1 MGRAFQLSE
10 ANMADDAIGQRGRN
24 LEDDY
29 FHRKEKELIEKIR
42 KRREEEAKR
51 QDLAAS
57 TGTANAEI
65 LQTLHELGYNRDTV
79 LLLHL
84 VPLISIAW
92 ADDKVS
98 GAERDLIIEAAKM
111 RGIAEDSAAY
121 AQLNDWLTNRPSE
134 AFLDQTLRVIANLAE
149 TNTPEENEMR
159 RNNLLDL
166 ATRVASASGGIL
178 GLGKISDEEQA
189 LIDRIANRLRK

>member
-1 MGRAFQLSE
+1 
-10 ANMADDAIGQRGRN
+10 MADDQIGQRGRN
-24 LEDDY
+24 LEEDY
-29 FHRKEKELIEKIR
+29 FLRKEKELIEKLR

-51 QDLAAS
+51 QELAAG

-65 LQTLHELGYNRDTV
+65 LQTLAELGYTRDTV

-98 GAERDLIIEAAKM
+98 GPERDLIIEAAKL
-111 RGIAEDSAAY
+111 RGIDEESAAY
-121 AQLNDWLTNRPSE
+121 KQLNDWLTNRPSD

-149 TNTPEENEMR
+149 SNTPEETATR
-159 RNNLLDL
+159 RQNLLDL
-166 ATRVASASGGIL
+166 ATRVAAASGGIL
-178 GLGKISDEEQA
+178 GLGKISGEEQA

>member
-1 MGRAFQLSE
+1 
-10 ANMADDAIGQRGRN
+10 MADDRTAQRGKN
-24 LEDDY
+24 LEEDY
-29 FHRKEKELIEKIR
+29 FHRKEKELIENLR
-42 KRREEEAKR
+42 KRREEETK
-51 QDLAAS
+51 QQELAAG

-65 LQTLHELGYNRDTV
+65 LQTLHELGYTRDTV

-98 GAERDLIIEAAKM
+98 GPERELIIEAAKL
-111 RGIAEDSAAY
+111 RDIAEDSAAY
-121 AQLNDWLTNRPSE
+121 KQLNDWLTNRPSD

-159 RNNLLDL
+159 RQNLLDL
-166 ATRVASASGGIL
+166 AKRVAAASGGIL

-189 LIDRIANRLRK
+189 QIDRISDRLRK